1 MIDIQNSI
9 TTVVRGLA
17 ENTEHTYLSPHMSE
31 IVAYIAALQNILHEL
46 KCDSNSAPMQKKIE
60 FYTQQHREMYAAG
73 EKADL
78 EDQRSG
84 RW

>member
-46 KCDSNSAPMQKKIE
+46 KYKVFSC
-60 FYTQQHREMYAAG
+60 F
-73 EKADL
+73 
-78 EDQRSG
+78 
-84 RW
+84 